1 MISDK
6 LIKYLEGKFPD
17 KSPDLK
23 DTEKEIWVKVGQISV
38 VKHLKNLQEDQENNP
53 LDITILKEL
62 K

>member
-17 KSPDLK
+17 KSPDLN
-23 DTEKEIWVKVGQISV
+23 DTEKEIWVKVGQVSV